1 MGSPCPVLPARQA
14 LSSHAREGPLM
25 CTVREGMMFKN
36 INNLRPPKV
45 LFRSTCFGRN
55 YLPCVS
61 VELVRTVFLIFLT
74 NFRGQKASPAQAFG
88 SNKTELLPAS
98 THPHPPPMASCSS
111 TTSSYGRTAPMLDE
125 RPPLRPRPGA
135 SPPPWSRS
143 SFKERTGS
151 MTGSTGPASGPG
163 ACVKNPAI
171 ATSTLSGAYGHDSNA
186 SRTLTHAAVPSCV
199 VRLESRSSSEE
210 R

>member
-1 MGSPCPVLPARQA
+1 
-14 LSSHAREGPLM
+14 M

-88 SNKTELLPAS
+88 SNKTELLPAP
-98 THPHPPPMASCSS
+98 TQPRPPPMASLSS
-111 TTSSYGRTAPMLDE
+111 ILSRYRHPAPMPGD
-125 RPPLRPRPGA
+125 RPPVRIGFRRVSD
-135 SPPPWSRS
+135 SPPS
-143 SFKERTGS
+143 SSPSKKR
-151 MTGSTGPASGPG
+151 TGSTGPDGASGPG